1 MSGFLPEEQHFLDE
15 AVARLCTARRTFT
28 DRDALEAAWQAGCQD
43 LTLEY
48 DERFAKAQSR
58 RGQYDPHYRLQA
70 QILANNRL
78 VNDLLDGSWDGLYL
92 DARLETLDATEGGH
106 HIFYPHDPRLRQNR
120 QGRWEPAVERNISLE
135 PEDKAAL
142 DALTP
147 ALLAAW
153 PADGAQPWTIQEI
166 TAVLKQLGWA
176 RAEVPN
182 VMLII
187 RAWLLSSTRITRVGQ
202 DFWLPAEH
210 LPTQVTRTRLQVA
223 PVRSEDPVEVEVA
236 GTGNAAPSIST
247 RQTLPIDEES
257 TDEVW
262 LSGEATSSGGASWT
276 VPLRTIHLLEGFLP
290 IPAKARNAYPP
301 AAPGEN
307 MCSVFDAMWTSE
319 GEHFWLWFD
328 RLQHRFYGPG
338 LAEKIAYEDPGDIV
352 HITWEPDMVIIKATG
367 LKNERIQREEKRL
380 VDAEALKELRGD
392 LGESYH
398 RSMQNI
404 LLTAPDGLS
413 WQEIHTALS
422 QRQQHEVHRG
432 TVLALLHQGGFLQ
445 RAKRWFAAPD
455 GTAAQRALRTAL
467 SQIPLPQ
474 AEAPGE
480 KPPLSNAAIR
490 LRVQTIKQRLEEI
503 GHLSS
508 KSDCRL

>member
-1 MSGFLPEEQHFLDE
+1 MILTI
-15 AVARLCTARRTFT
+15 VCKRR
-28 DRDALEAAWQAGCQD
+28 
-43 LTLEY
+43 
-48 DERFAKAQSR
+48 
-58 RGQYDPHYRLQA
+58 
-70 QILANNRL
+70 
-78 VNDLLDGSWDGLYL
+78 SW
-92 DARLETLDATEGGH
+92 
-106 HIFYPHDPRLRQNR
+106 
-120 QGRWEPAVERNISLE
+120 
-135 PEDKAAL
+135 
-142 DALTP
+142 
-147 ALLAAW
+147 
-153 PADGAQPWTIQEI
+153 
-166 TAVLKQLGWA
+166 
-176 RAEVPN
+176 
-182 VMLII
+182 
-187 RAWLLSSTRITRVGQ
+187 RI
-202 DFWLPAEH
+202 
-210 LPTQVTRTRLQVA
+210 
-223 PVRSEDPVEVEVA
+223 
-236 GTGNAAPSIST
+236 N
-247 RQTLPIDEES
+247 
-257 TDEVW
+257 
-262 LSGEATSSGGASWT
+262 GEATSSGGASWT
-276 VPLRTIHLLEGFLP
+276 VPLLTVHLLEGFLP
-290 IPAKARNAYPP
+290 IPAKARNAHPP

-307 MCSVFDAMWTSE
+307 VRSVFDAMWTSE

-404 LLTAPDGLS
+404 LLAAPDGLS

-422 QRQQHEVHRG
+422 QSQQHEVHRG

-445 RAKRWFAAPD
+445 RDKRWFAAPD

-503 GHLSS
+503 GQLSS